1 MKKYVRKE
9 ERINGRRYFDIV
21 YGTKINKEKKGRERC
36 IRRRNVMK
44 KYVRKEER
52 INERRY
58 FDIVYETKIN
68 KEIREEKDV

>member
-1 MKKYVRKE
+1 MKKYVRK
-9 ERINGRRYFDIV
+9 D
-21 YGTKINKEKKGRERC
+21 
-36 IRRRNVMK
+36 
-44 KYVRKEER
+44 ER